1 MITRR
6 LFLRR
11 STSSAVL
18 LIILQLGLGAWEQN
32 AAVEQPKRL
41 CRPASESAHS
51 LPTKVYRI
59 FELACLEDARF
70 EEELGEIDIV
80 KTSLVCSEGALVC
93 PPNAQSLSGC
103 IKKVSTEDEHVY
115 FEYVCKPK
123 TRLKKIPKSI
133 NTEDERNHPN
143 MNKKSQYMPPPNPYA
158 AKASVLDCQTQQI
171 SVHLSKSH
179 YKQLDV
185 SELSVHA
192 PNHKISTVSC
202 VSKHSNSTHV
212 TINIF
217 KPLACLK
224 TDQVLSFFVLI
235 KANNHTSNIYL
246 DPIEKI
252 HFTCNFDHDI
262 SETTKLKVEMPIKET
277 SVENNFEMAIK
288 IYFFDK
294 NFESRITQPDYHL
307 SQDVYFAIKLV
318 NEVHNRKLFIR
329 SFRASLQGSAKDS
342 IVLINNDQPVNGVTK
357 VHQDS
362 TQFMGTFK
370 MFMFNS
376 DENQFDHQE
385 TVDNGY
391 NDKISS
397 ETTYFDQKIVF
408 TCHADLVP
416 TT

>member
-6 LFLRR
+6 SPLRR
-11 STSSAVL
+11 LTSSAVL

-41 CRPASESAHS
+41 CRPASELAHS

-59 FELACLEDARF
+59 FELACLEDERF
-70 EEELGEIDIV
+70 EEELGEIDIS
-80 KTSLVCSEGALVC
+80 KTSLVCSEDVLVC
-93 PPNAQSLSGC
+93 PPNVQSLSGC
-103 IKKVSTEDEHVY
+103 MKKVSSEGEHVY

-123 TRLKKIPKSI
+123 TRPKKIPKPI
-133 NTEDERNHPN
+133 NAEDEQQHPN
-143 MNKKSQYMPPPNPYA
+143 MNKKSQYLPTPNPYA
-158 AKASVLDCQTQQI
+158 SKASVLDCQTQQI
-171 SVHLSKSH
+171 SVYLSKSH
-179 YKQLDV
+179 YKQLDL

-202 VSKHSNSTHV
+202 VSKHSNSTH
-212 TINIF
+212 IIIYIF
-217 KPLACLK
+217 NPLACLK

-235 KANNHTSNIYL
+235 KANNHTSNIYRE
-246 DPIEKI
+246 PIEKI

-262 SETTKLKVEMPIKET
+262 SETTKVNVEMPIKET

-288 IYFFDK
+288 IYFFDE

-307 SQDVYFAIKLV
+307 GRDVYFAIKLV

-329 SFRASLQGSAKDS
+329 SFKASLQGSPKDS
-342 IVLINNDQPVNGVTK
+342 MILINNDQPVNGVRK
-357 VHQDS
+357 VDQDS
-362 TQFMGTFK
+362 TQFRGTFK

-397 ETTYFDQKIVF
+397 EMTFFDQNIVF